1 MKING
6 LRKKKVE
13 LGGIEPP
20 SGYAI
25 TSAFYMFRVRLI
37 FGIGPALPWPTSL
50 LIQLCNKP
58 LHWRFGAIPERV
70 DYP

>member
-1 MKING
+1 MKKPLNQR
-6 LRKKKVE
+6 LFVE

-20 SGYAI
+20 SGDA
-25 TSAFYMFRVRLI
+25 TASAFYMFRVRLI

-58 LHWRFGAIPERV
+58 LHWHFGAIPERV